1 LAPTRK
7 KLPSRFRPIMNG
19 PIKHFVLVLLT
30 GVLLV
35 PLSGQSLEDLR
46 KEQSQLTEKLSLASK
61 LLAENQLKKEDNVLK
76 LSLLSRQI
84 ETRKQ
89 LIRSIEKQVVSLR
102 TKQTASEEEIRKLR
116 QQKENLMDSY
126 AGLIQASY
134 RSKLLKTRWLF
145 LFSAHSLSQLY
156 QRWRYLKLL
165 SDGVQKQL
173 GALSQMV
180 DKIDHELAILH
191 QTEAEKQKALRE
203 QEQQKK
209 TLDGDVT
216 KHKSALASLG
226 REEKQ
231 LRADI
236 EENKK
241 AQARLRAA
249 IVKIISESRGEGK
262 DIPLTPALARLSSTF
277 AANKGSLPW
286 PVDRGLVVRAFGK
299 QVHPTLKNVTIN
311 NNGIDI
317 TTEAG
322 SSVKAVFEGIVVGHQ
337 YIPGYDHM
345 VIISH
350 GDYYTVYSYL
360 SSVLISRGDKIRTG
374 DPIGVARERGGSGQ
388 IHLEIWKGRELLN
401 PQSWLKNH

>member
-1 LAPTRK
+1 MAPTPK
-7 KLPSRFRPIMNG
+7 KHLSRSRTIMNG
-19 PIKHFVLVLLT
+19 PIRYFVLVLLT
-30 GVLLV
+30 GVLLA

-46 KEQSQLTEKLSLASK
+46 KEQSQLTEKLNLASK
-61 LLAENQLKKEDNVLK
+61 LLAENQFKKEDNELK
-76 LSLLSRQI
+76 LSVLSRQI

-89 LIRSIEKQVVSLR
+89 LINSIEKQVINLR
-102 TKQTASEEEIRKLR
+102 SKQTASEEEIRKLR

-126 AGLIQASY
+126 AGLIQTSY

-145 LFSAHSLSQLY
+145 LLSAHNLPQLY

-173 GALSQMV
+173 GALSHMV
-180 DKIDHELAILH
+180 DKIDHELAILR
-191 QTEAEKQKALRE
+191 QTEAEKQRALRE

-209 TLDGDVT
+209 ILDGDVT

-241 AQARLRAA
+241 AQTRLRAA
-249 IVKIISESRGEGK
+249 IVKIISESRGESK
-262 DIPLTPALARLSSTF
+262 EIPLTPALARLSSTF
-277 AANKGSLPW
+277 AANKGNLPW
-286 PVDRGLVVRAFGK
+286 PVDRGLVVRTFGK

-311 NNGIDI
+311 NHGIDI

-322 SSVKAVFEGIVVGHQ
+322 SPVKAIFEGMVVGHQ

-350 GDYYTVYSYL
+350 GNYYTVYSYL
-360 SSVLISRGDKIRTG
+360 SSILVNKGDKIRTG
-374 DPIGVARERGGSGQ
+374 DLIGVARERGGSGQ

>member
-1 LAPTRK
+1 
-7 KLPSRFRPIMNG
+7 MNG
-19 PIKHFVLVLLT
+19 PIRHFVLILAT
-30 GVLLV
+30 GVLLA
-35 PLSGQSLEDLR
+35 PLSGQSLEGLQ
-46 KEQSQLTEKLSLASK
+46 KEQSQLTEKLNLASK
-61 LLAENQLKKEDNVLK
+61 LLAENQLRKEDNALK
-76 LSLLSRQI
+76 LSLLSKQI

-102 TKQTASEEEIRKLR
+102 TKQSASEEEIRKLR

-126 AGLIQASY
+126 AGLIQSSY

-145 LFSAHSLSQLY
+145 LLSAHSLSQLY

-173 GALSQMV
+173 GALSHMV
-180 DKIDHELAILH
+180 DKIDRELAILR
-191 QTEAEKQKALRE
+191 QTETEKEKALRE

-209 TLDGDVT
+209 TLDGDVI

-249 IVKIISESRGEGK
+249 IVKMISESRGESK
-262 DIPLTPALARLSSTF
+262 EIPMTPALARLSSTF
-277 AANKGSLPW
+277 ASNKGSLPW

-311 NNGIDI
+311 NHGIDI

-322 SSVKAVFEGIVVGHQ
+322 SPVKAIFEGTVVGHQ

-350 GDYYTVYSYL
+350 GNYYTVYSYL
-360 SSVLISRGDKIRTG
+360 SSILVSRGDKIRTG
-374 DPIGVARERGGSGQ
+374 DPIGVARERGGNGQ
-388 IHLEIWKGRELLN
+388 IHLEIWQGRELLN